1 MDLFLWLLTVIDARL
16 GAAVLAVRFFVDSKP
31 KNNAT
36 PDLVDCAC
44 QTDPEEVGKELEG
57 EPDVSVEDME
67 QEGVQASDQK
77 TKGVSPYVWDYAY
90 WPSEGGV

>member
-1 MDLFLWLLTVIDARL
+1 MAELFLWLATVLDARL
-16 GAAVLAVRFFVDSKP
+16 GAALVLIHYFVGP
-31 KNNAT
+31 KAKNAA
-36 PDLVDCAC
+36 PNLVDCAC